1 MRLVPGPV
9 ASLRR
14 RDLMHNRHAQLS
26 HGLVEE
32 GQ

>member
-14 RDLMHNRHAQLS
+14 RDLMHNHHAQLS

-32 GQ
+32 VQ